1 MAKRERFTIGR
12 ALLLCLG
19 VSTGCYTGIQE
30 LNGGAASGGD
40 AGGNDGGSDDSE
52 GPDGL
57 GPAEEMPVPTTRF
70 FRLTHVQW
78 ENTVQDLFDL
88 DEPSGLSVD
97 FRADAREGGFIFDN
111 NATSLEVDEALWSGY
126 QRAAVDMAEIAV
138 NDPSILE
145 FIAPDTGD
153 DASRAAGFIRDFGR
167 RAFRRP
173 LTDAEATIY
182 AELFNRGPELYEE
195 TEGFAAGVRLVLEA
209 ILQSP
214 NFLYRIEIS
223 EEVVDDVIPL
233 SSFEVASR
241 MSYFLLDTMPDDEL
255 LDLAEAGELQDP
267 DQVQAQARRLLENPR
282 AKMVVQK
289 FHHTLLEVEKFQQAA
304 PSPAFY
310 PDAPENLGD
319 LAEQEHDLFV
329 DHTVFDQDGSW
340 GDLLTS
346 TQTFVNADLAPL
358 YGLSGDFGEEFT
370 LVDLDPNE
378 RRGLFTQIG
387 FLAANATGVHP
398 DPIHRGAY
406 LARQIACHSIAA
418 PPDTVPPVPEGDPD
432 ATNRETVVAHTE
444 APGTECLGCHKP
456 LINPFGFPFE
466 NYDSTGAFRTEDNG
480 RTVDASA
487 TVALASGA
495 VEVSNAVD
503 LAEAMAADEQV
514 HQCYLE
520 HWTEYT
526 MGRPYDD
533 LDEAIVDR
541 LAEASVGDASV
552 KELLVE
558 FATSRPFLTRST
570 EEMQ

>member
-1 MAKRERFTIGR
+1 M
-12 ALLLCLG
+12 
-19 VSTGCYTGIQE
+19 STGCYTGIQE
-30 LNGGAASGGD
+30 LNGGVASGGE
-40 AGGNDGGSDDSE
+40 GGADDGGDDDGE

-57 GPAEEMPVPTTRF
+57 GPEEELPVPTTRF

-88 DEPSGLSVD
+88 DEPSGLSAD
-97 FRADAREGGFIFDN
+97 FRADAREGGFLFDN

-126 QRAAVDMAEIAV
+126 QRAAVDMAEIAAS
-138 NDPSILE
+138 DPSILE

-153 DASRAAGFIRDFGR
+153 ETTRAAEFIRNFGR

-173 LTDAEATIY
+173 LTDAEATQY
-182 AELFNRGPELYEE
+182 VELFNRGPELYEE
-195 TEGFAAGVRLVLEA
+195 TTGFAAGVRLVLEA

-214 NFLYRIEIS
+214 NFLYRSETS
-223 EEVVDDVIPL
+223 EEIVDGVIPL
-233 SSFEVASR
+233 NSWEVASR
-241 MSYFLLDTMPDDEL
+241 ISYFLLDTMPDDEL
-255 LDLAEAGELQDP
+255 LDLAEAGELEDP
-267 DQVQAQARRLLENPR
+267 DRVQEQARRLLENPR
-282 AKMVVQK
+282 AHMVVQK
-289 FHHTLLEVEKFQQAA
+289 FHHTLLEVEKFQQTA

-319 LAEQEHDLFV
+319 LAVQEHDLFLA
-329 DHTVFDQDGSW
+329 HTVFDNDGSW

-346 TQTFVNADLAPL
+346 TETYVNADLAAI
-358 YGLSGDFGEEFT
+358 YGLSGDFGDEFT
-370 LVDLDPNE
+370 RVDLDPNE

-387 FLAANATGVHP
+387 FLVANATSVHP

-406 LARQIACHSIAA
+406 LARHIACHSIAA

-432 ATNRETVVAHTE
+432 ATNRETVIAHTE

-456 LINPFGFPFE
+456 LINPFGFPYE

-480 RTVDASA
+480 QTVDASA

-503 LAEAMAADEQV
+503 LAEAMATDEQV

-533 LDEAIVDR
+533 LDEALVDR
-541 LAEASVGDASV
+541 LATASVEDASV